1 MNHRT
6 VRERADH
13 TGFHMVVNGR
23 TPVGYCAEHG
33 PHATEAEAR
42 ECFGQY
48 ERDRVRE
55 FGRTSWTSCMLKGC
69 TQPAQRRFEIEGEGY
84 NLAVLCDEH
93 ATKENAITVMHLDG
107 PAGDA
112 WFS

>member
-6 VRERADH
+6 VLERADH
-13 TGFHMVVNGR
+13 SGFHMVVNGR
-23 TPVGYCAEHG
+23 HPVGYCADHA
-33 PHATEAEAR
+33 PHETEAEAR

-48 ERDRVRE
+48 QRDRVRE
-55 FGRTSWTSCMLKGC
+55 RGQASWTTCMLKGC
-69 TQPAQRRFEIEGEGY
+69 TAPARRVFEIEGDGY
-84 NLAVLCDEH
+84 ALAVLCEEH
-93 ATKENAITVMHLDG
+93 ATKENAMQVMHLDG

>member
-6 VRERADH
+6 VLERADH
-13 TGFHMVVNGR
+13 SGFHMVVNGHH
-23 TPVGYCAEHG
+23 PVGYCADHA

-48 ERDRVRE
+48 QRDKVRE
-55 FGRTSWTSCMLKGC
+55 HGRARWTSCMLKGC
-69 TQPAQRRFEIEGEGY
+69 TAPAQRMFEIEGDGY
-84 NLAVLCDEH
+84 SLAVLCEEH
-93 ATKENAITVMHLDG
+93 ATKENAVTVMGLDG
-107 PAGDA
+107 AAGDA